1 LGVKKV
7 EDLVYIYTN
16 SKLLRERKG
25 PNPIT
30 WYLNHPFSEDSDTDV
45 ASVHGEEDND
55 GDDSD
60 GHDNDDNAHAHPD
73 DVDNE
78 NADDWDLEFPMDNVG
93 GHRSDEEPLNPRNED
108 RPQTPVDIGVFDWTN
123 SDEEPLVGTRHVV
136 EEVDDAEIMAYNR
149 ADDGIDDEEG
159 VEVHHGNNDDNHT
172 FGSHDENN
180 TGGDNDVGVQI
191 PNVEEVETRDE
202 VNQPRD
208 AVEQYSQERAT
219 VGVSNETLPRNVGS
233 DSVETD
239 LEEDVPIGEMFS
251 KTLSIGTTLVG
262 LGRA

>member
-1 LGVKKV
+1 
-7 EDLVYIYTN
+7 
-16 SKLLRERKG
+16 
-25 PNPIT
+25 
-30 WYLNHPFSEDSDTDV
+30 
-45 ASVHGEEDND
+45 
-55 GDDSD
+55 
-60 GHDNDDNAHAHPD
+60 
-73 DVDNE
+73 
-78 NADDWDLEFPMDNVG
+78 M
-93 GHRSDEEPLNPRNED
+93 
-108 RPQTPVDIGVFDWTN
+108 
-123 SDEEPLVGTRHVV
+123 V
-136 EEVDDAEIMAYNR
+136 EEVDDAKIMAYDR
-149 ADDGIDDEEG
+149 IDDGIDDEEG

-233 DSVETD
+233 DSVEID
-239 LEEDVPIGEMFS
+239 LEEDVPIGETFP